1 MLARLASPTLVGRAL
16 CAVAVLLAC
25 GCATAPANP
34 DSRTASNVALAPY
47 ALHEECVSLR
57 PGDRLDYRF
66 RSSVPIAFNIH
77 YHDAH
82 AVVMPVQR
90 DAVTADSGIY
100 QPVLAHDFCLMWEAG
115 AAAATLEYR
124 VDVRRRQP

>member
-1 MLARLASPTLVGRAL
+1 MLAAA
-16 CAVAVLLAC
+16 AVLVAY

-34 DSRTASNVALAPY
+34 DRRSATNVALAPY
-47 ALHEECVSLR
+47 ALHEECVAMR

-77 YHDAH
+77 YHEAH

-115 AAAATLEYR
+115 AAAAALDYR
-124 VDVRRRQP
+124 LDVRRRQP